1 MVKSLGW
8 EIIHQDERRAWI
20 GACYWRLCGSAACSQ
35 WVWGQATA
43 DTTAIQNI
51 WTWTE
56 IRQLCRIG
64 RQHAGGALEGSLRLA
79 FHLHFPFSLKRTKNT
94 GPNALD
100 RALAPPWKMS
110 WIENRTRWHPAAA
123 HKHLQ
128 GWRQALL
135 SKSSGWG
142 RSWRNWSEVNSFGR
156 I

>member
-1 MVKSLGW
+1 MGKSLGW

-56 IRQLCRIG
+56 IRQLCSIC
-64 RQHAGGALEGSLRLA
+64 RQHVGCSLERSLRLA
-79 FHLHFPFSLKRTKNT
+79 FYLHFPFSLKRTKNA

-100 RALAPPWKMS
+100 WALTPPWKMS
-110 WIENRTRWHPAAA
+110 WIRNRTWWHLTAA

-128 GWRQALL
+128 GWRCAL

-142 RSWRNWSEVNSFGR
+142 RRWRNWSEVNSLWR